1 MSSRNR
7 TMLSTLQSL
16 RGDSGGILYDP
27 FACSGA
33 WRGLDIDDDYAQ
45 GGNSHEQNDFA
56 PTSQRPEE
64 LDTEPVSS
72 MSSNTPPSKFG
83 NLSPEAQ
90 PDLEEEG
97 GEDYIDKLP
106 DHLLIEILVRVHTS
120 DWIAAAC
127 VKKRWAAIFQ
137 GDGLWQTALIK
148 RWPGAG
154 SAKRWPGPIGR
165 GSTKRYDAMLTL
177 PLKCVASFPG
187 SIRSYL
193 FLKLHV
199 VGP

>member
-1 MSSRNR
+1 
-7 TMLSTLQSL
+7 MLSTLQSV
-16 RGDSGGILYDP
+16 RGDSVGTLYDP

-33 WRGLDIDDDYAQ
+33 WRGLEIEDDYPQAENIQ
-45 GGNSHEQNDFA
+45 EQIDVM

-64 LDTEPVSS
+64 WAKEAVSS
-72 MSSNTPPSKFG
+72 LNSNNPSSEFENSSCEG
-83 NLSPEAQ
+83 QPE
-90 PDLEEEG
+90 LEEEG
-97 GEDYIDKLP
+97 GEAYIDKLP

-137 GDGLWQTALIK
+137 EDGLWQTALIK

-154 SAKRWPGPIGR
+154 CAKRWPGPIGR

-177 PLKCVASFPG
+177 
-187 SIRSYL
+187 
-193 FLKLHV
+193 HMNN
-199 VGP
+199 